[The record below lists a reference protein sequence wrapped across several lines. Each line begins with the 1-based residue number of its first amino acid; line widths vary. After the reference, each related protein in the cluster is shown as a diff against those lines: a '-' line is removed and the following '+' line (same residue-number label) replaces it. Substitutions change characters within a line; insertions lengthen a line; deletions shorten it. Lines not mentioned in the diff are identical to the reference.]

1 MDLLRFAL
9 LDIFVGLFLSA
20 AAAQTTQ
27 PQAVPPPSAAQSV
40 SASASM
46 SPAHSTVL
54 HANANLVLVD
64 VVVTDKG
71 NAVHGLDRGRFHIL
85 ENGKE
90 QTITSFD
97 EHRLS
102 AAPAAQAAA
111 QASPLPP
118 NTYTNVP
125 TYPET
130 SVVNVL
136 LLDGLNT
143 PMPDQQ
149 YARLQIVQ
157 FMKQVRP
164 GTPMAIFTLS
174 SRLRMVA
181 GFTTDVPSLAKLLE
195 SRKANPQQSV
205 VLDPRNG
212 ELTDSSVGATTEAMA
227 LSSSSDA
234 TADAIG
240 ALEQFEADLETFQTD
255 LRVRMT
261 LDAMDELARYL
272 SAIPGRK
279 NLIWFSGSFPLAL
292 NPDDTL
298 SSPFRDL
305 RNYADDI
312 QKTSDLL
319 SAARVAVYPV
329 DARGLMTM
337 PTANASFVPST
348 NRASIGPGRR
358 GVAMRSNGAML
369 ANANTRFLNAT
380 LQEHGAMRAM
390 AEETGGKAFYDSN
403 GLKEAVASAI
413 DNGSSY
419 YTIGYVPAETNFDG
433 RFHKI
438 KVRMDHARYN
448 LSYRRGYYADPA
460 GKPSAN
466 NPGAPSLMKEAVLHG
481 APESTQVQFAAR
493 ILPASDPLYSN
504 LKFPDAPAGELAA
517 KLKHPHRYVAE
528 LAVDTR
534 GLGFHELTTH
544 VHQALLEFVLVAY
557 DAEGDRVNDE
567 DTSFAIN
574 IKPEQYEST
583 KTTSVRARLTLDLP
597 PGQDYLRV
605 AVQDLVA
612 GHVGALE
619 VPVTVTSK

>member
-1 MDLLRFAL
+1 MFTSESMIKFTVILGCVLAFA
-9 LDIFVGLFLSA
+9 GGSA
-20 AAAQTTQ
+20 AIAQ
-27 PQAVPPPSAAQSV
+27 QATSSPASNSTSAA
-40 SASASM
+40 
-46 SPAHSTVL
+46 PSTVL

-71 NAVHGLDRGRFHIL
+71 NAVHGLDRSRFHIL

-97 EHRLS
+97 EHSLS
-102 AAPAAQAAA
+102 AAAAA
-111 QASPLPP
+111 QRAAQLPPLPP

-149 YARLQIVQ
+149 YARLQIIQ
-157 FMKQVRP
+157 FMKQVKP

-181 GFTTDVPSLAKLLE
+181 GFTTDVPSLAKILE

-205 VLDPRNG
+205 VLDPQNG
-212 ELTDSSVGATTEAMA
+212 ALTDSSVGALAEGMA
-227 LSSSSDA
+227 ASGSSDA

-240 ALEQFEADLETFQTD
+240 ALEQFETDVETFQTD

-261 LDAMDELARYL
+261 LQAMDELARYL
-272 SAIPGRK
+272 SVIPGRK

-292 NPDDTL
+292 NPDETQE
-298 SSPFRDL
+298 SPFRNL
-305 RNYADDI
+305 RLYADEI

-329 DARGLMTM
+329 DARGLMTLPAM
-337 PTANASFVPST
+337 NGNFIPSR
-348 NRASIGPGRR
+348 NRAALGPGRR
-358 GVAMRSNGAML
+358 GIIMRSNGAMI
-369 ANANTRFLNAT
+369 ANANTRFLNQT
-380 LQEHGAMRAM
+380 LQEHGAMREM

-438 KVRMDHARYN
+438 KVRLDHAKYN
-448 LSYRRGYYADPA
+448 LSYRRGIMLIRPTNLPLTIQAHPA
-460 GKPSAN
+460 
-466 NPGAPSLMKEAVLHG
+466 
-481 APESTQVQFAAR
+481 
-493 ILPASDPLYSN
+493 
-504 LKFPDAPAGELAA
+504 
-517 KLKHPHRYVAE
+517 
-528 LAVDTR
+528 
-534 GLGFHELTTH
+534 
-544 VHQALLEFVLVAY
+544 
-557 DAEGDRVNDE
+557 
-567 DTSFAIN
+567 
-574 IKPEQYEST
+574 
-583 KTTSVRARLTLDLP
+583 
-597 PGQDYLRV
+597 
-605 AVQDLVA
+605 
-612 GHVGALE
+612 
-619 VPVTVTSK
+619 